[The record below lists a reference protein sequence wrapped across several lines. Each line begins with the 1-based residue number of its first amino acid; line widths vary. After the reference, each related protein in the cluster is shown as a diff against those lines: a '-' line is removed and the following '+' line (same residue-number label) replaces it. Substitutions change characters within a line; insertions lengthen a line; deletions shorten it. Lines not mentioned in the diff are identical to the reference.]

1 MAWFESTRESDLRK
15 SRARTL
21 YDFEVECRWQGWGDP
36 ACVFDEEKDL
46 FRLTDGRFASC
57 LECPCACIGG
67 WVFVGY
73 IRRARLGEADV
84 LPLPPSSSVN
94 RLLLR

>member
-46 FRLTDGRFASC
+46 FRLTDGRYASC

-73 IRRARLGEADV
+73 IDEHGEERQTSYRCRRAH
-84 LPLPPSSSVN
+84 PSTDYC
-94 RLLLR
+94 